1 MPGGCVR
8 HNNAPI
14 GQGDNRAYIDP
25 VKVSPDVYTV
35 LFENDQ
41 ARVLDMTLPAGKS
54 DIEHSH
60 TDETVYFLTGGNGHI
75 ALPDGNAMDA
85 ELPDGHIMWH
95 EAWTHTA
102 SNTGDTEIK
111 AIIVESKG

>member
-1 MPGGCVR
+1 M
-8 HNNAPI
+8 
-14 GQGDNRAYIDP
+14 AYIDR

-35 LFENDQ
+35 LFEND
-41 ARVLDMTLPAGKS
+41 AVRVLDMTLPAGQS

-60 TDETVYFLTGGNGHI
+60 TDETAYFVKGGNAHI
-75 ALPDGNAMDA
+75 ALPDENAMDS

-95 EAWTHTA
+95 EAWAHTV

-111 AIIVESKG
+111 GDHRGFQGLGFKPGTAIWRK